1 MYNGIMNAESE
12 IDWIQKEVL
21 DQVDGVVE
29 NFTLLESG
37 EKPLLEFSKVVVA
50 SILGKIDVAHAL
62 NIYRHLHKAGKLDD
76 LDTKDRIQCLYD
88 HFNDWIE
95 LELAKRYA

>member
-1 MYNGIMNAESE
+1 MNAESE

-21 DQVDGVVE
+21 DQVDGAVE
-29 NFTLLESG
+29 SFTLLESG
-37 EKPLLEFSKVVVA
+37 EKPLLEFSRVVVA
-50 SILGKIDVAHAL
+50 SIIGKIDVAHAL
-62 NIYRHLHKAGKLDD
+62 NIYHHLYETGKLDD

>member
-1 MYNGIMNAESE
+1 MNAESE

-21 DQVDGVVE
+21 DQVDGAVE
-29 NFTLLESG
+29 SFTLLESG

-50 SILGKIDVAHAL
+50 SIIGKIDVMHAL
-62 NIYRHLHKAGKLDD
+62 NIYNHLHEAGKLDD
-76 LDTKDRIQCLYD
+76 LDTNDRIQCLYD
-88 HFNDWIE
+88 YFNDWIE